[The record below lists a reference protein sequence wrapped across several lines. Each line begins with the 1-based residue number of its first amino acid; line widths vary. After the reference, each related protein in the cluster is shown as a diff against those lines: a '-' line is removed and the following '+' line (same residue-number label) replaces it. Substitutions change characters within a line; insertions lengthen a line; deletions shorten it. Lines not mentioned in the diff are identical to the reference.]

1 MIHPRIGWG
10 LERRSAQLILLG
22 WTECRTYRQRINPTD
37 PLTWKSQSAWPTGK
51 FGCLLAGP
59 SGPVQQAQAA
69 SDLRNTGYRR
79 AHHGLQA
86 SSKMGRAT
94 RMSRLHPWP
103 ARRGLSLKTSQPSH
117 SNCPCILPLSDFQT
131 CTQHPAVCFLLL
143 LVTLFSA
150 DTLVSTKNLPI

>member
-103 ARRGLSLKTSQPSH
+103 ARRGLSLKTSQP
-117 SNCPCILPLSDFQT
+117 F
-131 CTQHPAVCFLLL
+131 
-143 LVTLFSA
+143 
-150 DTLVSTKNLPI
+150 LPIQIAPASYHSPISRPAPNTQQSASCCSLSPSSVQTL